1 MRYDA
6 WMLFWFRT
14 WYQENPDPTW
24 ESFSTGLSS
33 RFGGQNSGCKEKGD
47 KAYKQI
53 LDEMVK
59 QEEKWKH
66 KDDET
71 CSWSQKILASL
82 VSSSE
87 QSNQESCGATKKIQ
101 APPLRSLDA
110 DHLEACP
117 TNTKTANIDQVTTS
131 TKPPDGGTR
140 MMIIVVL
147 KEESKREYGV
157 VFTFKVMVSVKGS

>member
-1 MRYDA
+1 
-6 WMLFWFRT
+6 MLFCFRS
-14 WYQENPDPTW
+14 WYQENPDPT
-24 ESFSTGLSS
+24 ESFSTGLIS
-33 RFGGQNSGCKEKGD
+33 RFGGQNSGCKN

-53 LDEMVK
+53 IDEMVK

-66 KDDET
+66 EDDET

-87 QSNQESCGATKKIQ
+87 QSNQESCVATKKIQ
-101 APPLRSLDA
+101 APPLTSLDA
-110 DHLEACP
+110 NHLEAYP
-117 TNTKTANIDQVTTS
+117 TNTKTANIDQVATS
-131 TKPPDGGTR
+131 TKPPDGGTC

-157 VFTFKVMVSVKGS
+157 VLHLQSHGLSKGVMM